1 MSRIGK
7 QQIEIPQSVEVKIE
21 DGIIIVKGPRGEL
34 QLKLHPLVKLR
45 KEDNCLKVEVEN
57 SEEKSSKALW
67 GTFQRLVSNMIIGVR
82 QGFEKKLELIGIG
95 YRAEVRDRK
104 LILNIGFSH
113 PVEFPLPQGIEA
125 RVEKNIIILSGIDKQ
140 LVGETAAQIRRLRK
154 PEPYKGTGIRYF
166 GEIVRKKA
174 GKKAIT
180 TA

>member
-45 KEDNCLKVEVEN
+45 KEDNYLKVEVEN

-125 RVEKNIIILSGIDKQ
+125 KAEKNIITLSGIDKQ

-154 PEPYKGTGIRYF
+154 PEPYKGTGIRYV
-166 GEIVRKKA
+166 GEVVRKKA